1 MSKLIKSLLL
11 VAAFII
17 SGISDS
23 LAQAPSGVITN
34 FISGQTAPVYDLTTP
49 SMGTPYQLDQTVT
62 GVGGTPISLSFGVSI
77 TQGVQGQ
84 LRNMGNVNLANI
96 GGNTVAS
103 RYSLSGRILTTK
115 GETHAKFN
123 VHLHNTD
130 VVAGLVRHFN
140 INLHYDLIVSP
151 GTLGLPGSMAGTVRG
166 TAQIEGFGS
175 GSVAD
180 SVFVSLPAS
189 PLVDGSWNLSMF
201 ILPLGHLSGT
211 GTVTLSNG
219 RALQMRLNGNF
230 SEATG
235 LSKVNLNGIQ
245 GSQGNT
251 LHVEFLNTTNGVAIQ
266 TLRGHLFNQQVLE

>member
-1 MSKLIKSLLL
+1 
-11 VAAFII
+11 
-17 SGISDS
+17 
-23 LAQAPSGVITN
+23 
-34 FISGQTAPVYDLTTP
+34 
-49 SMGTPYQLDQTVT
+49 
-62 GVGGTPISLSFGVSI
+62 
-77 TQGVQGQ
+77 
-84 LRNMGNVNLANI
+84 
-96 GGNTVAS
+96 
-103 RYSLSGRILTTK
+103 
-115 GETHAKFN
+115 
-123 VHLHNTD
+123 
-130 VVAGLVRHFN
+130 
-140 INLHYDLIVSP
+140 
-151 GTLGLPGSMAGTVRG
+151 MAGTVRG

-180 SVFVSLPAS
+180 TVSTVLPSS
-189 PLVDGSWNLSMF
+189 PGLVDGSWNLSMN

-235 LSKVNLNGIQ
+235 ISKVNLNGIQ